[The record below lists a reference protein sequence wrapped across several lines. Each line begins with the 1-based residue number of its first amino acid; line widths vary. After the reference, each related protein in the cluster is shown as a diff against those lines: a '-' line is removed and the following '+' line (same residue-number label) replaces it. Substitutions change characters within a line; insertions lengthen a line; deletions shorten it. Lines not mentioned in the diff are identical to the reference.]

1 MNTNAATIVV
11 QMSDRQWTMKAMHLA
26 CAMAR
31 NTQSSLVLLHLR
43 PVKNPG
49 LLGSGIGLDVL
60 SDREYDDL
68 EEYGMIAEDY
78 TVRLTVQPM
87 TYESW
92 VDALVQTAEYL
103 NASVMFAHPSEETNI
118 IWRRFQRWQQWIL
131 RRQLRSRNCHLY
143 TLDTPVQSEEWIPSI
158 SLKASK

>member
-1 MNTNAATIVV
+1 MKMNTNTATIVV

-49 LLGSGIGLDVL
+49 LLGSGIGLEVP
-60 SDREYDDL
+60 SVSEYQDL
-68 EEYGMIAEDY
+68 EDYGMIAEDY
-78 TVRLTVQPM
+78 GVTLTVQPM
-87 TYESW
+87 AYESL
-92 VDALVQTAEYL
+92 VDALAQSAEYL
-103 NASVMFAHPSEETNI
+103 NASALFAQLSESVFAL
-118 IWRRFQRWQQWIL
+118 WHRVQRWNL
-131 RRQLRSRNCHLY
+131 RRQLESHHCHLY
-143 TLDTPVQSEEWIPSI
+143 TLETPVQADEWMPSI